1 MNKKLTPKVV
11 SHFQQI
17 DEDFSDTF
25 KTRKNN

>member
-11 SHFQQI
+11 SHFQQLD
-17 DEDFSDTF
+17 DEFADAF